1 MRSQVTAGVICAAL
15 GGAVTAGGL
24 VLTGAAATPI
34 SRPVVQAGPLLAS
47 GAIGGT
53 AAGEVYQQDAGGVV
67 ALRARTVAAPPTA
80 FDGGARDGSYVS
92 GSAAVVGDGLLL
104 TAAHLVRTASAIEVD
119 CGGRRAAATVAAL
132 DSNSDLAVLRI
143 KPNGLGLSS
152 LSLGDSEM
160 VRVGD
165 PAVALGREAGAAP
178 ALSAGTI
185 AARQPILRSAD
196 GGILQGALQVDA
208 DLGPAD
214 VGGPLLDAGGDVIGI
229 TTRMRTASG
238 SQPIDLAVP
247 ASAARRMLDALDDP
261 SEKVIGG

>member
-1 MRSQVTAGVICAAL
+1 MRSQVTAGVICATL
-15 GGAVTAGGL
+15 GGALTAGGL
-24 VLTGAAATPI
+24 LLTGAAATPV
-34 SRPVVQAGPLLAS
+34 SRPVIQAGPLLAS

-67 ALRARTVAAPPTA
+67 AVRARTVPAPPTA
-80 FDGGARDGSYVS
+80 FDGGSRDGSYVS

-119 CGGRRAAATVAAL
+119 CGGRRAAAEVAAL
-132 DSNSDLAVLRI
+132 DSSSDLAILRI
-143 KPNGLGLSS
+143 KPDGLGLSS

-165 PAVALGREAGAAP
+165 PAVVLGREPGAAP

-185 AARQPILRSAD
+185 AALQPVLRSAD
-196 GGILQGALQVDA
+196 GSVLQGALQVDA

-214 VGGPLLDAGGDVIGI
+214 VGGPLLDAGGDIIGI
-229 TTRMRTASG
+229 TTRMRTAGG

-247 ASAARRMLDALDDP
+247 ASAARRLLDAVDDP
-261 SEKVIGG
+261 SQKVVGG

>member
-24 VLTGAAATPI
+24 LLSGAAATPV
-34 SRPVVQAGPLLAS
+34 SRTVVQAGPLLAS

-53 AAGEVYQQDAGGVV
+53 AAGEVYQRDAGGVV
-67 ALRARTVAAPPTA
+67 AVRARTVAAPPTA
-80 FDGGARDGSYVS
+80 FDGGARDGRYLS

-104 TAAHLVRTASAIEVD
+104 TAAHLVRTASEIEVD
-119 CGGRRAAATVAAL
+119 CGGHTASATVIRL
-132 DSNSDLAVLRI
+132 DTSIDLALLRV
-143 KPNGLGLSS
+143 KSAGLGVSS
-152 LSLGDSEM
+152 LPIGDSDM

-185 AARQPILRSAD
+185 AARQPVLHGE
-196 GGILQGALQVDA
+196 GGVSLEDALQVDA
-208 DLGPAD
+208 DLDPAD

-229 TTRMRTASG
+229 TTRMRTEGG
-238 SQPIDLAVP
+238 SAPVDLAVP
-247 ASAARRMLDALDDP
+247 ASAARRMLADV
-261 SEKVIGG
+261 SEPGTQIVGG